1 MPYDVSAMSA
11 LYKLELWVK
20 INIIRIL
27 LVDVEQ
33 IIRTFIM

>member
-1 MPYDVSAMSA
+1 MPHDVSAVST

-20 INIIRIL
+20 INIIGIL

-33 IIRTFIM
+33 IIRAFFM